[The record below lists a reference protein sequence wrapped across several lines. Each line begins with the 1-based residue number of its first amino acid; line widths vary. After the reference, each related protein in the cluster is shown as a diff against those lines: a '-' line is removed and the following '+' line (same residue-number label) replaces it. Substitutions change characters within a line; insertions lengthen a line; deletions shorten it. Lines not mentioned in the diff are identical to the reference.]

1 MVVFYADL
9 SFPTPSGKDALC
21 LLLKFLGPCVMDS
34 ATPLQSLSRQSALPS
49 SKRSAVMRVLGALPD
64 TRAFSLLLA
73 PTLQHGRCF
82 TQDQP
87 ANGAGSCIHSV
98 NALWKPQMKKQ
109 GLGGVG
115 RYVPNNLRPHPYS
128 NLSLEGLKI
137 SNKREKTLK
146 CIRCLPIKECVTI
159 NVFVS
164 WLVTHFH
171 WWVLSSIRAEVRSWN
186 IFNVLTTLPSSRVK
200 CESVALSLLPPI
212 SASQNVL
219 HDSSFQKTEISCHE
233 VVEVMGGGKA
243 EGLERSPLPA
253 VILNFFEHLTSVWN
267 IFYTM
272 ILHTDLYNCGK
283 FHKTG
288 DHWFFFNGHDQLN
301 CTN

>member
-1 MVVFYADL
+1 MHFAFYW
-9 SFPTPSGKDALC
+9 SFWVLVWWTLPPLFRAFLT
-21 LLLKFLGPCVMDS
+21 LL
-34 ATPLQSLSRQSALPS
+34 QSALPS
-49 SKRSAVMRVLGALPD
+49 SQRSAVMRVLWALPD
-64 TRAFSLLLA
+64 TRAFSLLLLA
-73 PTLQHGRCF
+73 PTRQHGRCF

-87 ANGAGSCIHSV
+87 ANRAGSCIDSA
-98 NALWKPQMKKQ
+98 NALWKPLKWKSR
-109 GLGGVG
+109 GGG
-115 RYVPNNLRPHPYS
+115 CRKICTQQSKATSIFKPVPWRI
-128 NLSLEGLKI
+128 K
-137 SNKREKTLK
+137 NKREKTLK
-146 CIRCLPIKECVTI
+146 CIRCLTVKECVTI

-171 WWVLSSIRAEVRSWN
+171 WWVLSSIRAEIRSWN

-233 VVEVMGGGKA
+233 AVEVIGGEKA

-288 DHWFFFNGHDQLN
+288 DHWFVFNGHDQLN